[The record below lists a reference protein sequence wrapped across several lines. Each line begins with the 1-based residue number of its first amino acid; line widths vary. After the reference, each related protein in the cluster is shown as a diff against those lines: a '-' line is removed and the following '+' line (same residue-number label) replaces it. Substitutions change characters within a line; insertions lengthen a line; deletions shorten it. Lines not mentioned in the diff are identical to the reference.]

1 MARVKKNMHAP
12 QKKRMWRRRCAR
24 RRCAVQ
30 RGFVA
35 AGRGADPYLV
45 EEGGELMA
53 IESPKKRV
61 S

>member
-1 MARVKKNMHAP
+1 
-12 QKKRMWRRRCAR
+12 
-24 RRCAVQ
+24 VQ

-53 IESPKKRV
+53 IESPRIELVEDFQKGNVKNKTRNFNIGTMEFRPGFL
-61 S
+61 